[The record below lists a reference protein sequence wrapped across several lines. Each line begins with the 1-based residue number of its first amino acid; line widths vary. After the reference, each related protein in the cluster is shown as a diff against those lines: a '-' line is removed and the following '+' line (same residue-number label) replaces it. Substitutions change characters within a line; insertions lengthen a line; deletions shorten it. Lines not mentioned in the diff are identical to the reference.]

1 MRKLI
6 LFFAAILVSGI
17 GFAQTTVSGTVVDSE
32 IGTGL
37 PGATIVVKGTSDGV
51 SSDFNGSFSITVDS
65 DATLVISYVGYE
77 SQEIAVDGSANVGI
91 IRLQPGDNVLSGVTV
106 FGSVFLAKDR
116 QTPVAVSTL
125 TTSEIEDRIGN
136 LELPELLNST
146 PGVFATGGGGAF
158 GDSRITLRGFQQENI
173 AVLINGMPVNDMENG
188 RVFWSNWAG
197 LTDVVSAMQVQRGFG
212 SSPLPIS
219 WVGGTINIVTKSTE
233 LSEGGKVSVR
243 VGNDNYLKTVAN
255 YNTGKMD
262 NGSAFS
268 VLFSRT
274 AGDGYVN
281 GTEFEAYS
289 YFLGYGKE
297 SDDGKSN
304 IQFIVTGAP
313 QIHGHRYRSF
323 YNQGLLQQFK
333 DYGIKY
339 NYNHGML
346 DGESFNMRN
355 NFYHKPIASLN
366 WEFKPNNKT
375 TLSSTIYAS
384 VGRGGGT
391 GDIGRLY
398 GYQYFSGDLNY
409 NGRYALRNPT
419 NGMVDFDKI
428 YSSNSGVPTT
438 FYNGRTYSNVV
449 DAATGLYIVNDQ
461 DERVNGVKRNGI
473 IRRASMNSHNWVG
486 GLINLKRQSN
496 ENFAY
501 QIGADLRYYKGIHY
515 RRVDNLLGADG
526 YRDFDK
532 YDRESNGAV
541 ITEAIPYNDWGRLW
555 NVFGSTDDDPKID
568 YHNDGLVSWQG
579 LFGQAEYVTDTYS
592 VFVQGSVANQGF
604 QRIDYFRYAPNDPM
618 HKSDNKNILGG
629 TIKAGANYNIDAKN
643 NVYVNA
649 GYYSKAPNFDAVFQD
664 YDNYVTP
671 DSDLNNEKVLGI
683 EAGYG
688 YRSSDLTMNLNIY
701 RTSWKD
707 RFLSDYVRINGVG
720 GIANYTGVEQVHQ
733 GIEFDAFWKMSPLVN
748 LEGMV
753 TLGNYEYGSDVTDS
767 NVTNNSG
774 QSIGSATLFLDG
786 EKVGTTAHTTARLN
800 LTVNPSDNFKFNLSL
815 FHADDIFGTINTE
828 DFQDPEDT
836 TMQLPSY
843 ELFDFGASY
852 TLNNFFGNN
861 LYLRL
866 NINNLFNEEYYYMSR
881 NNVIATPTT
890 PTYKGIPLNAKVF
903 PGWGRTY
910 NLGFTYRF

>member
-1 MRKLI
+1 MKKFI
-6 LFFAAILVSGI
+6 LFFAAILISGI
-17 GFAQTTVSGTVVDSE
+17 GLAQTTVTGTVVDSE
-32 IGTGL
+32 VGTGL

-51 SSDFNGSFSITVDS
+51 SSDFNGSFSISVNS
-65 DATLVISYVGYE
+65 GATLVVSYVGYE
-77 SQEIAVDGSANVGI
+77 SQEVVVGESANVGI
-91 IRLQPGDNVLSGVTV
+91 IQLQPGENILSGVTV

-125 TTSEIEDRIGN
+125 TTSEIEERIGN

-188 RVFWSNWAG
+188 RVYWSNWAG
-197 LTDVVSAMQVQRGFG
+197 LTDVVSAMQVQRGLG

-219 WVGGTINIVTKSTE
+219 SVGGTINIVTKSTE
-233 LSEGGKVSVR
+233 LSEGGKISVR
-243 VGNDNYLKTVAN
+243 TGNDNYLKTVVN

-262 NGSAFS
+262 NGSALS
-268 VLFSRT
+268 LLFSRT

-289 YFLGYGKE
+289 YFFGYGKE

-304 IQFIVTGAP
+304 VQFIVTGAP

-323 YNQGLLQQFK
+323 YNQALLQQYK
-333 DYGIKY
+333 DFGRKY
-339 NYNHGML
+339 NYNYGTL

-355 NFYHKPIASLN
+355 NFYHKPIASVN
-366 WEFKPNNKT
+366 WEYTPNDKT
-375 TLSSTIYAS
+375 TLSTTLYAS

-409 NGRYALRNPT
+409 NGRYALRNPL
-419 NGMVDFDKI
+419 NGHVDFDKI
-428 YSSNSGVPTT
+428 YSSNSGQATT

-486 GLINLKRQSN
+486 GLINLKKQAT

-532 YDRESNGAV
+532 YDRVSNGAV
-541 ITEAIPYNDWGRLW
+541 ITEAIPHNDWGNLW

-579 LFGQAEYVTDTYS
+579 LFGQAEWVTDTYS

-604 QRIDYFRYAPNDPM
+604 QRVDFFRYAPNDPM
-618 HKSDNKNILGG
+618 HKSEKKNILGG

-671 DSDLNNEKVLGI
+671 DSDLTNEKVVGI

-688 YRSSDLTMNLNIY
+688 FRSSDLTMNLNVY

-733 GIEFDAFWKMSPLVN
+733 GVEFDAKWRISPLVD
-748 LEGMV
+748 LEGML

-774 QSIGSATLFLDG
+774 QSIGSATLYLDG
-786 EKVGTTAHTTARLN
+786 EKVGTTAHKTARLN
-800 LTVNPSDNFKFNLSL
+800 LTVNPSDKFKFNLSL
-815 FHADDIFGTINTE
+815 FHADDIFGTVNTE

-836 TMQLPSY
+836 TMKLPSY
-843 ELFDFGASY
+843 ELFDFGSSY
-852 TLNNFFGNN
+852 TLSIGGKDV
-861 LYLRL
+861 YLRL
-866 NINNLFNEEYYYMSR
+866 NINNIFDEEYYYMSN
-881 NNVIATPTT
+881 NNVFASPGE

-910 NLGFTYRF
+910 NLGLTYRF

>member
-1 MRKLI
+1 MKKFI
-6 LFFAAILVSGI
+6 LFFAAILISGI
-17 GFAQTTVSGTVVDSE
+17 GLAQTTVTGTVVDSE
-32 IGTGL
+32 VGTGL

-51 SSDFNGSFSITVDS
+51 SSDFNGSFSISVDS
-65 DATLVISYVGYE
+65 GATLVVSYVGYE
-77 SQEIAVDGSANVGI
+77 SQEVVVGESANVGI
-91 IRLQPGDNVLSGVTV
+91 IQLQPGDNILSGVTV

-125 TTSEIEDRIGN
+125 TTSEIEERIGN

-188 RVFWSNWAG
+188 RVYWSNWAG
-197 LTDVVSAMQVQRGFG
+197 LTDVVSAMQVQRGLG

-219 WVGGTINIVTKSTE
+219 SVGGTINIVTKSTE
-233 LSEGGKVSVR
+233 LSEGGKISVR
-243 VGNDNYLKTVAN
+243 TGNDNYLKTVVN

-262 NGSAFS
+262 NGSALS
-268 VLFSRT
+268 LLFSRT

-289 YFLGYGKE
+289 YFFGYGKE

-304 IQFIVTGAP
+304 VQFIVTGAP

-323 YNQGLLQQFK
+323 YNQALLQQYK
-333 DYGIKY
+333 DFGRKY
-339 NYNHGML
+339 NYNYGTL

-355 NFYHKPIASLN
+355 NFYHKPIASVN
-366 WEFKPNNKT
+366 WEYTPNDKT
-375 TLSSTIYAS
+375 TLSTTIYAS

-409 NGRYALRNPT
+409 NGRYALRNPL
-419 NGMVDFDKI
+419 NGHVDFDKI
-428 YSSNSGVPTT
+428 YSSNSGQATT

-486 GLINLKRQSN
+486 GLINLKKQAT

-532 YDRESNGAV
+532 YDRVSNGAV
-541 ITEAIPYNDWGRLW
+541 ITEAIPHNDWGNLW

-579 LFGQAEYVTDTYS
+579 LFGQAEWVTDTYS

-604 QRIDYFRYAPNDPM
+604 QRVDFFRYAPNDPM
-618 HKSDNKNILGG
+618 HKSEKKNILGG

-671 DSDLNNEKVLGI
+671 DSDLTNEKVVGI

-688 YRSSDLTMNLNIY
+688 FRSSDLTMNLNVY

-733 GIEFDAFWKMSPLVN
+733 GVEFDAKWRISPLVD
-748 LEGMV
+748 LEGML

-774 QSIGSATLFLDG
+774 QSIGSATLYLDG
-786 EKVGTTAHTTARLN
+786 EKVGTTAHKTARLN
-800 LTVNPSDNFKFNLSL
+800 LTVNPSDKFKFNLSL
-815 FHADDIFGTINTE
+815 FHADDIFGTVNTE

-836 TMQLPSY
+836 TMKLPSY
-843 ELFDFGASY
+843 ELFDFGSSY
-852 TLNNFFGNN
+852 TLSIGGKDV
-861 LYLRL
+861 YLRL
-866 NINNLFNEEYYYMSR
+866 NINNIFDEEYYYMSN
-881 NNVIATPTT
+881 NNVFASPGE

-910 NLGFTYRF
+910 NLGLTYRF

>member
-1 MRKLI
+1 MKKFI
-6 LFFAAILVSGI
+6 LFFAAILISGI
-17 GFAQTTVSGTVVDSE
+17 GLAQTTVTGTVVDSE
-32 IGTGL
+32 VGTGL

-51 SSDFNGSFSITVDS
+51 SSDFNGSFSISVDS
-65 DATLVISYVGYE
+65 GATLVVSYVGYE
-77 SQEIAVDGSANVGI
+77 SQEVVVGESANVGI
-91 IRLQPGDNVLSGVTV
+91 IQLQPGDNILSGVTV

-125 TTSEIEDRIGN
+125 TTSEIEERIGN

-188 RVFWSNWAG
+188 RVYWSNWAG
-197 LTDVVSAMQVQRGFG
+197 LTDVVSAMQVQRGLG

-219 WVGGTINIVTKSTE
+219 SVGGTINIVTKSTE
-233 LSEGGKVSVR
+233 LSEGGKISVR
-243 VGNDNYLKTVAN
+243 TGNDNYLKTVVN

-262 NGSAFS
+262 NGSALS
-268 VLFSRT
+268 LLFSRT

-289 YFLGYGKE
+289 YFFGYGKE

-304 IQFIVTGAP
+304 VQFIVTGAP

-323 YNQGLLQQFK
+323 YNQALLQQYK
-333 DYGIKY
+333 DFGRKY
-339 NYNHGML
+339 NYNYGTL

-355 NFYHKPIASLN
+355 NFYHKPIASVN
-366 WEFKPNNKT
+366 WEYTPNDKT
-375 TLSSTIYAS
+375 TLSTTIYAS

-409 NGRYALRNPT
+409 NGRYALRNPQT
-419 NGMVDFDKI
+419 GHVDFDKI
-428 YSSNSGVPTT
+428 YSSNSGQATT

-486 GLINLKRQSN
+486 GLINLKKQAT

-532 YDRESNGAV
+532 YDRVSNGAV
-541 ITEAIPYNDWGRLW
+541 ITEAIPHNDWGNLW

-579 LFGQAEYVTDTYS
+579 LFGQAEWVTDTYS

-604 QRIDYFRYAPNDPM
+604 QRVDFFRYAPNDPM
-618 HKSDNKNILGG
+618 HKSEKKNILGG

-671 DSDLNNEKVLGI
+671 DSDLTNEKVVGI

-688 YRSSDLTMNLNIY
+688 FRSSDLTMNLNVY

-733 GIEFDAFWKMSPLVN
+733 GVEFDAKWRISPLVD
-748 LEGMV
+748 LEGML

-774 QSIGSATLFLDG
+774 QSIGSATLYLDG
-786 EKVGTTAHTTARLN
+786 EKVGTTAHKTARLN
-800 LTVNPSDNFKFNLSL
+800 LTVNPSDKFKFNLSL
-815 FHADDIFGTINTE
+815 FHADDIFGTVNTE

-836 TMQLPSY
+836 TMKLPSY
-843 ELFDFGASY
+843 ELFDFGSSY
-852 TLNNFFGNN
+852 TLSIGGKDV
-861 LYLRL
+861 YLRL
-866 NINNLFNEEYYYMSR
+866 NINNIFDEEYYYMSN
-881 NNVIATPTT
+881 NNVFASPGE

-910 NLGFTYRF
+910 NLGLTYRF

>member
-1 MRKLI
+1 MKKFI
-6 LFFAAILVSGI
+6 LFFAAILISGI
-17 GFAQTTVSGTVVDSE
+17 GLAQTTVTGTVVDSE
-32 IGTGL
+32 VGTGL

-51 SSDFNGSFSITVDS
+51 SSDFNGSFSISVDS
-65 DATLVISYVGYE
+65 GATLVVSYVGYE
-77 SQEIAVDGSANVGI
+77 SQEVVVGESANVGI
-91 IRLQPGDNVLSGVTV
+91 IQLQPGDNILSGVTV

-125 TTSEIEDRIGN
+125 TTSEIEERIGN

-188 RVFWSNWAG
+188 RVYWSNWAG
-197 LTDVVSAMQVQRGFG
+197 LTDVVSAMQVQRGLG

-219 WVGGTINIVTKSTE
+219 SVGGTINIVTKSTE
-233 LSEGGKVSVR
+233 LSEGGKISVR
-243 VGNDNYLKTVAN
+243 TGNDNYLKTVVN

-262 NGSAFS
+262 NGSALS
-268 VLFSRT
+268 LLFSRT

-289 YFLGYGKE
+289 YFFGYGKE

-304 IQFIVTGAP
+304 VQFIVTGAP

-323 YNQGLLQQFK
+323 YNQALLQQYK
-333 DYGIKY
+333 DFGRKY
-339 NYNHGML
+339 NYNYGTL

-355 NFYHKPIASLN
+355 NFYHKPIASVN
-366 WEFKPNNKT
+366 WEYTPNDKT
-375 TLSSTIYAS
+375 TLSTTIYAS

-409 NGRYALRNPT
+409 NGRYALRNPQT
-419 NGMVDFDKI
+419 GHVDFDKI
-428 YSSNSGVPTT
+428 YSSNSGQSTT

-486 GLINLKRQSN
+486 GLINLKKQAT

-532 YDRESNGAV
+532 YDRVSNGAV
-541 ITEAIPYNDWGRLW
+541 ITEAIPHNDWGNLW

-579 LFGQAEYVTDTYS
+579 LFGQAEWVTDTYS

-604 QRIDYFRYAPNDPM
+604 QRVDFFRYAPNDPM
-618 HKSDNKNILGG
+618 HKSEKKNILGG

-671 DSDLNNEKVLGI
+671 DSDLTNEKVVGI

-688 YRSSDLTMNLNIY
+688 FRSSDLTMNLNVY

-733 GIEFDAFWKMSPLVN
+733 GVEFDAKWRISPLVD
-748 LEGMV
+748 LEGML

-774 QSIGSATLFLDG
+774 QSIGSATLYLDG
-786 EKVGTTAHTTARLN
+786 EKVGTTAHKTARLN
-800 LTVNPSDNFKFNLSL
+800 LTVNPSDKFKFNLSL
-815 FHADDIFGTINTE
+815 FHADDIFGTVNTE

-836 TMQLPSY
+836 TMKLPSY
-843 ELFDFGASY
+843 ELFDFGSSY
-852 TLNNFFGNN
+852 TLSIGGKDV
-861 LYLRL
+861 YLRL
-866 NINNLFNEEYYYMSR
+866 NINNIFDEEYYYMSN
-881 NNVIATPTT
+881 NNVFASPGE

-910 NLGFTYRF
+910 NLGLTYRF

>member
-1 MRKLI
+1 MKKFI
-6 LFFAAILVSGI
+6 LFFAAILISGI
-17 GFAQTTVSGTVVDSE
+17 GLAQPTVTGTVVDSE
-32 IGTGL
+32 VGTGL

-51 SSDFNGSFSITVDS
+51 SSDFNGSFSISVDS
-65 DATLVISYVGYE
+65 GATLVISYVGYE
-77 SQEIAVDGSANVGI
+77 SQEVVVGESANVGI
-91 IRLQPGDNVLSGVTV
+91 IQLQPGDNILSGVTV

-125 TTSEIEDRIGN
+125 TTSEIEERIGN

-188 RVFWSNWAG
+188 RVYWSNWAG
-197 LTDVVSAMQVQRGFG
+197 LTDVVSAMQVQRGLG

-219 WVGGTINIVTKSTE
+219 SVGGTINIVTKSTE
-233 LSEGGKVSVR
+233 LSEGGKISVR
-243 VGNDNYLKTVAN
+243 TGNDNYLKTVVN

-262 NGSAFS
+262 NGSALS
-268 VLFSRT
+268 LLFSRT

-289 YFLGYGKE
+289 YFFGYGKE

-304 IQFIVTGAP
+304 VQFIVTGAP

-323 YNQGLLQQFK
+323 YNQALLQQYK
-333 DYGIKY
+333 DFGRKY
-339 NYNHGML
+339 NYNYGTL

-355 NFYHKPIASLN
+355 NFYHKPIASVN
-366 WEFKPNNKT
+366 WEYTPNDKT
-375 TLSSTIYAS
+375 TLSTTLYAS

-409 NGRYALRNPT
+409 NGRYALRNPL
-419 NGMVDFDKI
+419 NGHVDFDKI
-428 YSSNSGVPTT
+428 YSSNSGQATT

-486 GLINLKRQSN
+486 GLINLKKQAT

-532 YDRESNGAV
+532 YDRVSNGAV
-541 ITEAIPYNDWGRLW
+541 ITEAIPHNDWGNLW

-579 LFGQAEYVTDTYS
+579 LFGQAEWVTDTYS

-604 QRIDYFRYAPNDPM
+604 QRVDFFRYAPNDPM
-618 HKSDNKNILGG
+618 HKSEKKNILGG

-671 DSDLNNEKVLGI
+671 DSDLTNEKVVGI

-688 YRSSDLTMNLNIY
+688 FRSSDLTMNLNVY

-733 GIEFDAFWKMSPLVN
+733 GVEFDAKWRISPLVD
-748 LEGMV
+748 LEGML

-774 QSIGSATLFLDG
+774 QSIGSATLYLDG
-786 EKVGTTAHTTARLN
+786 EKVGTTAHKTARLN
-800 LTVNPSDNFKFNLSL
+800 LTVNPSDKFKFNLSL
-815 FHADDIFGTINTE
+815 FHADDIFGTVNTE

-836 TMQLPSY
+836 TMKLPSY
-843 ELFDFGASY
+843 ELFDFGSSY
-852 TLNNFFGNN
+852 TLSIGGKDV
-861 LYLRL
+861 YLRL
-866 NINNLFNEEYYYMSR
+866 NINNIFDEEYYYMSN
-881 NNVIATPTT
+881 NNVFASPGE

-910 NLGFTYRF
+910 NLGLTYRF

>member
-1 MRKLI
+1 MKKFI
-6 LFFAAILVSGI
+6 LFFAAILISGI
-17 GFAQTTVSGTVVDSE
+17 GLAQTTVTGTVVDSE
-32 IGTGL
+32 VGTGL

-51 SSDFNGSFSITVDS
+51 SSDFNGSFSISVDS
-65 DATLVISYVGYE
+65 GATLVVSYVGYE
-77 SQEIAVDGSANVGI
+77 SQEVVVGESANVGI
-91 IRLQPGDNVLSGVTV
+91 IQLQPGDNILSGVTV

-125 TTSEIEDRIGN
+125 TTSEIEERIGN

-188 RVFWSNWAG
+188 RVYWSNWAG
-197 LTDVVSAMQVQRGFG
+197 LTDVVSAMQVQRGLG

-219 WVGGTINIVTKSTE
+219 SVGGTINIVTKSTE
-233 LSEGGKVSVR
+233 LSEGGKISVR
-243 VGNDNYLKTVAN
+243 TGNDNYLKTVVN

-262 NGSAFS
+262 NGSALS
-268 VLFSRT
+268 LLFSRT

-289 YFLGYGKE
+289 YFFGYGKE

-304 IQFIVTGAP
+304 VQFIVTGAP

-323 YNQGLLQQFK
+323 YNQALLQQYK
-333 DYGIKY
+333 DFGRKY
-339 NYNHGML
+339 NYNYGTL

-355 NFYHKPIASLN
+355 NFYHKPIASVN
-366 WEFKPNNKT
+366 WEYTPNDKT
-375 TLSSTIYAS
+375 TLSTTVYAS

-409 NGRYALRNPT
+409 NGRYALRNPQT
-419 NGMVDFDKI
+419 GHVDFDKI
-428 YSSNSGVPTT
+428 YSSNSGQATT

-486 GLINLKRQSN
+486 GLINLKKQATD
-496 ENFAY
+496 NFAY

-532 YDRESNGAV
+532 YDRVSNGAV
-541 ITEAIPYNDWGRLW
+541 ITEAIPHNDWGRLW

-579 LFGQAEYVTDTYS
+579 LFGQAEWVTDTYS

-604 QRIDYFRYAPNDPM
+604 QRVDHFRYAPNDPM
-618 HKSDNKNILGG
+618 FKSEKKNILGG

-671 DSDLNNEKVLGI
+671 DSDLTNEKVVGI

-688 YRSSDLTMNLNIY
+688 FRSSDLSMNLNVY

-720 GIANYTGVEQVHQ
+720 GMANYTGVEQVHQ
-733 GIEFDAFWKMSPLVN
+733 GVEFDAKWKISPLVD
-748 LEGMV
+748 LEGML

-774 QSIGSATLFLDG
+774 QSIGSATLYLDG
-786 EKVGTTAHTTARLN
+786 EKVGTTAHKTARLN
-800 LTVNPSDNFKFNLSL
+800 LTVNPSDKFKFNLSL
-815 FHADDIFGTINTE
+815 FHADDIFGTVNTE

-836 TMQLPSY
+836 TMKLPSY
-843 ELFDFGASY
+843 ELFDFGSSY
-852 TLNNFFGNN
+852 TLSIGGKDV
-861 LYLRL
+861 YLRL
-866 NINNLFNEEYYYMSR
+866 NINNIFDEEYYYMSN
-881 NNVIATPTT
+881 NNVFASPGE
-890 PTYKGIPLNAKVF
+890 PTYKGMPLNAKVF

-910 NLGFTYRF
+910 NLGLTYRF

>member
-1 MRKLI
+1 MKKFI
-6 LFFAAILVSGI
+6 LFFAAILISGI
-17 GFAQTTVSGTVVDSE
+17 GLAQTTVTGTVVDSE
-32 IGTGL
+32 VGTGL

-51 SSDFNGSFSITVDS
+51 SSDFNGSFSISVDS
-65 DATLVISYVGYE
+65 GATLVVSYVGYE
-77 SQEIAVDGSANVGI
+77 SQEVVVGESANVGI
-91 IRLQPGDNVLSGVTV
+91 IQLQPGDNILSGVTV

-125 TTSEIEDRIGN
+125 TTSEIEERIGN

-188 RVFWSNWAG
+188 RVYWSNWAG
-197 LTDVVSAMQVQRGFG
+197 LTDVVSAMQVQRGLG

-219 WVGGTINIVTKSTE
+219 SVGGTINIVTKSTE
-233 LSEGGKVSVR
+233 LSEGGKISVR
-243 VGNDNYLKTVAN
+243 TGNDNYLKTVVN

-262 NGSAFS
+262 NGSALS
-268 VLFSRT
+268 LLFSRT

-289 YFLGYGKE
+289 YFFGYGKE

-304 IQFIVTGAP
+304 VQFIVTGAP

-323 YNQGLLQQFK
+323 YNQALLQQYK
-333 DYGIKY
+333 DFGRKY
-339 NYNHGML
+339 NYNYGTL

-355 NFYHKPIASLN
+355 NFYHKPIASVN
-366 WEFKPNNKT
+366 WEYTPNDKT
-375 TLSSTIYAS
+375 TLSTTVYAS

-409 NGRYALRNPT
+409 NGRYALRNPQT
-419 NGMVDFDKI
+419 GHVDFDKI
-428 YSSNSGVPTT
+428 YSSNSGQATT

-486 GLINLKRQSN
+486 GLINLKKQATD
-496 ENFAY
+496 NFAY

-532 YDRESNGAV
+532 YDRVSNGAV
-541 ITEAIPYNDWGRLW
+541 ITEAVPHNDWGRLW

-579 LFGQAEYVTDTYS
+579 LFGQAEWVTDTYS

-604 QRIDYFRYAPNDPM
+604 QRVDHFRYAPNDPM
-618 HKSDNKNILGG
+618 FKSEKKNILGG

-671 DSDLNNEKVLGI
+671 DSDLTNEKVVGI

-688 YRSSDLTMNLNIY
+688 FRSSDLSMNLNVY

-720 GIANYTGVEQVHQ
+720 GMANYTGVEQVHQ
-733 GIEFDAFWKMSPLVN
+733 GVEFDAKWRISPLVD
-748 LEGMV
+748 LEGML

-774 QSIGSATLFLDG
+774 QSIGSATLYLDG
-786 EKVGTTAHTTARLN
+786 EKVGTTAHKTARLN
-800 LTVNPSDNFKFNLSL
+800 LTVNPSDKFKFNLSL
-815 FHADDIFGTINTE
+815 FHADDIFGTVNTE

-836 TMQLPSY
+836 TMKLPSY
-843 ELFDFGASY
+843 ELFDFGSSY
-852 TLNNFFGNN
+852 TLSIGGKDV
-861 LYLRL
+861 YLRL
-866 NINNLFNEEYYYMSR
+866 NINNIFDEEYYYMSN
-881 NNVIATPTT
+881 NNVFASPGE
-890 PTYKGIPLNAKVF
+890 PTYKGMPLNAKVF

-910 NLGFTYRF
+910 NLGLTYRF

>member
-1 MRKLI
+1 MKKFI
-6 LFFAAILVSGI
+6 LFFAAILISGI
-17 GFAQTTVSGTVVDSE
+17 GLAQTTVTGTVVDSE
-32 IGTGL
+32 VGTGL

-51 SSDFNGSFSITVDS
+51 SSDFNGSFSISVDS
-65 DATLVISYVGYE
+65 GATLVVSYVGYE
-77 SQEIAVDGSANVGI
+77 SQEVVVGESANVGI
-91 IRLQPGDNVLSGVTV
+91 IQLQPGDNILSGVTV

-125 TTSEIEDRIGN
+125 TTSEIEERIGN

-188 RVFWSNWAG
+188 RVYWSNWAG
-197 LTDVVSAMQVQRGFG
+197 LTDVVSAMQVQRGLG

-219 WVGGTINIVTKSTE
+219 SVGGTINIVTKSTE
-233 LSEGGKVSVR
+233 LSEGGKISVR
-243 VGNDNYLKTVAN
+243 TGNDNYLKTVVN

-262 NGSAFS
+262 NGSALS
-268 VLFSRT
+268 LLFSRT

-289 YFLGYGKE
+289 YFFGYGKE

-304 IQFIVTGAP
+304 VQFIVTGAP

-323 YNQGLLQQFK
+323 YNQALLQQYK
-333 DYGIKY
+333 DFGRKY
-339 NYNHGML
+339 NYNYGTL

-355 NFYHKPIASLN
+355 NFYHKPIASVN
-366 WEFKPNNKT
+366 WEYTPNDKT
-375 TLSSTIYAS
+375 TLSTTLYAS

-409 NGRYALRNPT
+409 NGRYALRNPL
-419 NGMVDFDKI
+419 NGHVDFDKI
-428 YSSNSGVPTT
+428 YSSNSGQATT

-486 GLINLKRQSN
+486 GLINLKKQAT

-532 YDRESNGAV
+532 YDRKSNGAV
-541 ITEAIPYNDWGRLW
+541 ITEAIPHNDWGNLW

-579 LFGQAEYVTDTYS
+579 LFGQAEWVTDTYS

-604 QRIDYFRYAPNDPM
+604 QRVDFFRYAPNDPM
-618 HKSDNKNILGG
+618 HKSEKKNILGG

-671 DSDLNNEKVLGI
+671 DSDLTNEKVVGI

-688 YRSSDLTMNLNIY
+688 FRSSDLTMNLNVY

-733 GIEFDAFWKMSPLVN
+733 GVEFDAKWRISPLVD
-748 LEGMV
+748 LEGML

-774 QSIGSATLFLDG
+774 QSIGSATLYLDG
-786 EKVGTTAHTTARLN
+786 EKVGTTAHKTARLN
-800 LTVNPSDNFKFNLSL
+800 LTVNPSDKFKFNLSL
-815 FHADDIFGTINTE
+815 FHADDIFGTVNTE

-836 TMQLPSY
+836 TMKLPSY
-843 ELFDFGASY
+843 ELFDFGSSY
-852 TLNNFFGNN
+852 TLSIGGKDV
-861 LYLRL
+861 YLRL
-866 NINNLFNEEYYYMSR
+866 NINNIFDEEYYYMSN
-881 NNVIATPTT
+881 NNVFASLGE

-910 NLGFTYRF
+910 NLGLTYRF

>member
-65 DATLVISYVGYE
+65 DATLVVSYVGYE

-197 LTDVVSAMQVQRGFG
+197 LTDVVSAMQVQRGLG

-219 WVGGTINIVTKSTE
+219 SVGGTINIVTKSTE

-366 WEFKPNNKT
+366 W
-375 TLSSTIYAS
+375 
-384 VGRGGGT
+384 
-391 GDIGRLY
+391 
-398 GYQYFSGDLNY
+398 
-409 NGRYALRNPT
+409 
-419 NGMVDFDKI
+419 
-428 YSSNSGVPTT
+428 
-438 FYNGRTYSNVV
+438 
-449 DAATGLYIVNDQ
+449 
-461 DERVNGVKRNGI
+461 
-473 IRRASMNSHNWVG
+473 
-486 GLINLKRQSN
+486 
-496 ENFAY
+496 
-501 QIGADLRYYKGIHY
+501 
-515 RRVDNLLGADG
+515 
-526 YRDFDK
+526 
-532 YDRESNGAV
+532 
-541 ITEAIPYNDWGRLW
+541 
-555 NVFGSTDDDPKID
+555 
-568 YHNDGLVSWQG
+568 
-579 LFGQAEYVTDTYS
+579 
-592 VFVQGSVANQGF
+592 
-604 QRIDYFRYAPNDPM
+604 
-618 HKSDNKNILGG
+618 
-629 TIKAGANYNIDAKN
+629 
-643 NVYVNA
+643 
-649 GYYSKAPNFDAVFQD
+649 
-664 YDNYVTP
+664 
-671 DSDLNNEKVLGI
+671 
-683 EAGYG
+683 
-688 YRSSDLTMNLNIY
+688 
-701 RTSWKD
+701 
-707 RFLSDYVRINGVG
+707 
-720 GIANYTGVEQVHQ
+720 
-733 GIEFDAFWKMSPLVN
+733 
-748 LEGMV
+748 
-753 TLGNYEYGSDVTDS
+753 
-767 NVTNNSG
+767 
-774 QSIGSATLFLDG
+774 
-786 EKVGTTAHTTARLN
+786 
-800 LTVNPSDNFKFNLSL
+800 
-815 FHADDIFGTINTE
+815 
-828 DFQDPEDT
+828 
-836 TMQLPSY
+836 
-843 ELFDFGASY
+843 
-852 TLNNFFGNN
+852 
-861 LYLRL
+861 
-866 NINNLFNEEYYYMSR
+866 
-881 NNVIATPTT
+881 
-890 PTYKGIPLNAKVF
+890 
-903 PGWGRTY
+903 
-910 NLGFTYRF
+910 